1 MVVSFFKGCSFA
13 DNLINLPIVIKKADI
28 MKIFSRLLLTAS
40 AAFAVILP
48 VAAQEQEEPD
58 IESIA
63 EKEADRLQVLLD
75 LDGGQV
81 FYVDS
86 TLKHDY
92 SAMNQEMKDL
102 RDSKVSNSSMYMAV
116 QDKWMEAIDMSYKK
130 IFSEEQWNTY
140 LKNGAAKS
148 QKARAKRKAKAE
160 AAEEKLRKA
169 FL

>member
-1 MVVSFFKGCSFA
+1 M
-13 DNLINLPIVIKKADI
+13 DKKPEI
-28 MKIFSRLLLTAS
+28 MKIFASLLLAAS
-40 AAFAVILP
+40 AAFAVALP
-48 VAAQEQEEPD
+48 ASAQEPEEPD
-58 IESIA
+58 INSIA

-92 SAMNQEMKDL
+92 AAMNQEMKEL
-102 RDSKVSNSSMYMAV
+102 RDSKVSNTSMYIAV
-116 QDKWMEAIDMSYKK
+116 QDKWMEAIDMSYKE
-130 IFSEEQWNTY
+130 IFTEGQWATY
-140 LKNGAAKS
+140 LKNGAAKT

-169 FL
+169 FQ

>member
-1 MVVSFFKGCSFA
+1 M
-13 DNLINLPIVIKKADI
+13 DKKPEI
-28 MKIFSRLLLTAS
+28 MKIFAVLMLAS
-40 AAFAVILP
+40 SVAFAAALP
-48 VAAQEQEEPD
+48 SAAQEPEEPD

-63 EKEADRLQVLLD
+63 EKEADRLQDLLD

-92 SAMNQEMKDL
+92 NAMNQEMKEL

-116 QDKWMEAIDMSYKK
+116 QDKWMEAIDMSYRK
-130 IFSEEQWNTY
+130 IFSEEQWNAY
-140 LKNGAAKS
+140 LKNGAAKA

-169 FL
+169 FM